1 MVIKDKNYF
10 AKNVH
15 KRGKDL
21 EERVETFLLS
31 MHIPFQRNKN
41 NGIDFVIN
49 GHMHL
54 DCVAQGQ
61 SGSIGDKLPHKAFK
75 YIKKY
80 NLKDIY
86 ILHPNSPIIKTVG
99 EHLIFLEE
107 SLNAKIHILDWAD
120 FTYLMNGGKLDTR
133 KPYNYVTNSAR
144 VKNTPP
150 NNITLNKFFQF
161 NK

>member
-1 MVIKDKNYF
+1 MVINDKHHF

-15 KRGKDL
+15 KRGKEL

-49 GHMHL
+49 GHIHL

-61 SGSIGDKLPHKAFK
+61 SGSIGDKLPHKTFK

-86 ILHPNSPIIKTVG
+86 ILHPNSPITKTVG

-107 SLNAKIHILDWAD
+107 SLNAKIHIIDWND
-120 FTYLMNGGKLDTR
+120 FTYLMNGGRFHNR
-133 KPYNYVTNSAR
+133 KPYTYVKDSVKA
-144 VKNTPP
+144 KNTPP
-150 NNITLNKFFQF
+150 NNISLHKFFKF
-161 NK
+161 KN

>member
-1 MVIKDKNYF
+1 MEIRTDNYF
-10 AKNVH
+10 SKQVH
-15 KRGKDL
+15 IRGNGL

-41 NGIDFVIN
+41 NGIDFIIN
-49 GHMHL
+49 GYTYL

-75 YIKKY
+75 YLRKY

-86 ILHPNSPIIKTVG
+86 ILHPYSPITKTVG
-99 EHLIFLEE
+99 DHLIFLEE
-107 SLNAKIHILDWAD
+107 QFNANIHILDWAD
-120 FTYLMNGGKLDTR
+120 FTYLMNGGTFDIR
-133 KPYNYVTNSAR
+133 KPYSYVSDSAK

-150 NNITLNKFFQF
+150 NNITLNKFFEY
-161 NK
+161 KK